1 MKKSVLL
8 FIVSVCVLF
17 TLGLQVDRAS
27 IINRALIADSVYRNA
42 DTLYIRQADLHRLG
56 RRNNGNSL
64 RVIILKK

>member
-8 FIVSVCVLF
+8 CIVSICILT

-42 DTLYIRQADLHRLG
+42 DTLYLRQADLHKLE
-56 RRNNGNSL
+56 RRNKGNSI
-64 RVIILKK
+64 RVIILK